1 MSERQT
7 IAITG
12 ATDGLGKGLATE
24 LAPRGARLILHGRNE
39 EKGQARIEELGPKAS
54 GELVWRLA
62 DLSSLDEVRNLA
74 EALLEEDRIDV
85 LVNNAGIG
93 TAGRAQEALRR
104 HELTFAVFSRSVSMT
119 RHLPLIQRSADR
131 QRQLGRPGFDRL
143 RRRDAGAQL
152 QRHPGHCRNSSP
164 W

>member
-93 TAGRAQEALRR
+93 TAGSRRRALRATAHLR
-104 HELTFAVFSRSVSMT
+104 GQLPRSVSPD
-119 RHLPLIQRSADR
+119 RASAAR
-131 QRQLGRPGFDRL
+131 
-143 RRRDAGAQL
+143 
-152 QRHPGHCRNSSP
+152 
-164 W
+164 